1 MLWNDM
7 IWCWYY
13 DINVVQ
19 FDWCYL
25 TISYLSIYVSIWLM
39 ILFFHERSYNEN
51 YTPSRPLWEVK
62 SHLAWSVVRWVTTCE
77 ARVLFVLFFIP
88 IHSCFFVHHS
98 FLFIFV
104 SFILS
109 HSHSIKRDPF
119 LFKLSV
125 FFLSPHPHTIIALFS
140 LGIFSGKTETLASC
154 WSVGQQIVR
163 SIRRERIW
171 LRGEMKSIKIWAKD
185 TYINTINNIFEDLM
199 IIGHGVH
206 KQDQWFPS
214 LSHSQLL
221 FLTSLQF
228 ITRTLH
234 TTIWPENFKKH
245 KLTIHEG
252 KVLIKWIPRWL
263 AYTQFNQPSRS
274 FLWFYSIISKIYPWI
289 LNRMIILC

>member
-1 MLWNDM
+1 
-7 IWCWYY
+7 
-13 DINVVQ
+13 
-19 FDWCYL
+19 
-25 TISYLSIYVSIWLM
+25 M
-39 ILFFHERSYNEN
+39 ILLFHERSYNEN

-77 ARVLFVLFFIP
+77 ARVLFVLFFILFSF
-88 IHSCFFVHHS
+88 IHSFSFCSPFILVYFCFIHS
-98 FLFIFV
+98 FSL
-104 SFILS
+104 IL
-109 HSHSIKRDPF
+109 IPKRDSF
-119 LFKLSV
+119 QSFFSLLS
-125 FFLSPHPHTIIALFS
+125 HTIIALFS

-228 ITRTLH
+228 I
-234 TTIWPENFKKH
+234 H
-245 KLTIHEG
+245 KNSTHNNLTWEFQETQAYYTWRKGAHQMDSQVACIH
-252 KVLIKWIPRWL
+252 
-263 AYTQFNQPSRS
+263 
-274 FLWFYSIISKIYPWI
+274 SI
-289 LNRMIILC
+289 